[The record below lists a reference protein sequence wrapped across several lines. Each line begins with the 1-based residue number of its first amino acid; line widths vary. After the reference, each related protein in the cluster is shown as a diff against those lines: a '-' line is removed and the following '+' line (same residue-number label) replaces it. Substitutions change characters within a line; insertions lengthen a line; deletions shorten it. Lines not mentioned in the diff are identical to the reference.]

1 MDQLS
6 GPGGEN
12 LERRAILATVLA
24 LIVLLGYYAFF
35 MPAPPPPPAEP
46 EKAQTEVAE
55 EVTPPVSTTKPE
67 LPSKVQPIRGPLKR
81 AER

>member
-24 LIVLLGYYAFF
+24 LIVLLGDTLSIST
-35 MPAPPPPPAEP
+35 APGQSLAPDRISLLPPQHRPNRWGQIDKQE
-46 EKAQTEVAE
+46 
-55 EVTPPVSTTKPE
+55 
-67 LPSKVQPIRGPLKR
+67 GR